1 MLKSKVKSGELSPE
15 EVIAK
20 ANERFKKVHSAAGD
34 LVEFDLEKLS
44 AFERFID
51 DEFWKAYLDARKNKR
66 GTKDEQE
73 FEMLERENLTK
84 LRESVVTG
92 NYKPSRGIAF
102 VNFRPVIR
110 EIYAAPFRD
119 RVIHHF
125 LYRQS
130 AAVWDK
136 RFINDSY
143 SCRKGKGTLYGV
155 KRVQKFIKS
164 ASKNGRRKAYALQF
178 DISSYFM
185 SLDRR
190 KLFKAVSE
198 ALQEQFPD
206 YENNWRYDL
215 LLSLWKE
222 VIFDDPTKG
231 VLRRGRPSDWDR
243 VPRGKRMD
251 CQPPFK
257 GIVIGNLTSQL
268 LSNLYLSK
276 LDWFIFQ
283 ELGWKRYGRYVDD
296 FVIIVTE
303 EELSRALS
311 DKPKIVKFLAG
322 LGLKIHPTK
331 TKVTEVHQG
340 IQFLGIVIY
349 PTFAVLAKRFRRN
362 FWVAAVETG
371 MGYRDMESV
380 ISYVGLSSHYD
391 TRKLWAKMRK
401 YWDLETLEAGT

>member
-1 MLKSKVKSGELSPE
+1 MLKSRVKSGEISPE
-15 EVIAK
+15 EVIKA
-20 ANERFKKVHSAAGD
+20 ANERFFKVHKIMGEMTEVD
-34 LVEFDLEKLS
+34 LDQLS
-44 AFERFID
+44 AFERFLD
-51 DEFWKAYLDARKNKR
+51 NELWLAYLDARKNKR
-66 GTKDEQE
+66 GTEDEQE
-73 FEMLERENLTK
+73 FEMLERENLTG
-84 LRESVVTG
+84 LRESVATG
-92 NYKPSRGIAF
+92 KYKPSRGIAF
-102 VNFRPVIR
+102 VNFKPVIR

-130 AAVWDK
+130 AAIWD
-136 RFINDSY
+136 RWFINDSY

-155 KRVQKFIKS
+155 KRIQKFIKS

-190 KLFKAVSE
+190 KLFKAVKE
-198 ALQEQFPD
+198 ALRRQFPD
-206 YENNWRYDL
+206 YEHNWKYDL

-222 VIFDDPTKG
+222 VIFDDPTEG
-231 VLRRGRPSDWDR
+231 VIRRGKASDWDK

-251 CQPPFK
+251 CQPPGK

-276 LDWFIFQ
+276 LDWFITH

-303 EELSRALS
+303 EELERALA
-311 DKPKIVKFLAG
+311 DKPKIVEFLAG

-331 TKVTEVHQG
+331 TATTEVHKG
-340 IQFLGIVIY
+340 VKFLGIVIY
-349 PTFAVLAKRFRRN
+349 PTHAVLAKRFRRS
-362 FWVAAVETG
+362 FWEAAVETG

-380 ISYVGLSSHYD
+380 IAYIGLSCHYN
-391 TRKLWAKMRK
+391 TRKLREKMRR
-401 YWDLETLEAGT
+401 YWDVAVDAA